1 MDAELFWRDKTF
13 EELAG
18 EQGVQPIQR
27 LEEVFGKDA
36 DLWETDDEFRA
47 FLAASESSKTVR
59 G

>member
-13 EELAG
+13 EGLAG

-27 LEEVFGKDA
+27 LEEVFGKGA
-36 DLWETDDEFRA
+36 GLWETDDEFRA
-47 FLAASESSKTVR
+47 FLAASEFSKTVR